1 MKREVKKAA
10 YEKSSLFSG
19 VHPGTFWLANL
30 TWDILLLLVS
40 ASLAV
45 IFMVAFDSQSLFTTN
60 GAGGI

>member
-1 MKREVKKAA
+1 MTSHL
-10 YEKSSLFSG
+10 YFIG

>member
-1 MKREVKKAA
+1 MKREVKRQLMTSHL
-10 YEKSSLFSG
+10 YFIG